1 MDAGMFKG
9 IMLDSSTQLSHM
21 FYADD
26 AIFVGQWSEMNMN
39 TIVHVLDCFYRASGL
54 RINMSKSKIIGIA
67 VDEHKVEQAAEKIR
81 CSILKAPFF
90 YLGSKKSIWVKWKNV
105 LASKEKGGL
114 GVSSLYALNRALMF
128 KWIWRFMTHKSS
140 LWARVIKAIHGN
152 DGNIGKSLKC
162 GHMSI
167 WRDIVQEMETLKAQ
181 DNVAFKYKYPRL
193 YALEVDKS
201 IDVATKLSHSSM
213 AYSFRREPRSGV
225 EQSKMVDLL
234 LKIEGVS
241 LVPMNDKWVW
251 SLEDSVD
258 QSGAHQGKC
267 AWKVRLDCLPTRLNI
282 SRRGIDIDSI
292 LCPICG
298 NAVESSRHLFFECQD
313 VKEIFRKICKW
324 WDVSYREM
332 ALYED

>member
-1 MDAGMFKG
+1 
-9 IMLDSSTQLSHM
+9 MLDSSTQLAHM

-39 TIVHVLDCFYRASGL
+39 TIVHDLDCFYRASGL
-54 RINMSKSKIIGIA
+54 RINMSKSKIIGIV
-67 VDEHKVEQAAEKIR
+67 VDEMSNK
-81 CSILKAPFF
+81 
-90 YLGSKKSIWVKWKNV
+90 
-105 LASKEKGGL
+105 
-114 GVSSLYALNRALMF
+114 
-128 KWIWRFMTHKSS
+128 IWRFITHKPS
-140 LWARVIKAIHGN
+140 LRARVIKAIHGN

-181 DNVAFKYKYPRL
+181 GIDIYSFMKKKLGNGADTSFWDDVWQDNLAFKYKYPRL

-201 IDVATKLSHSSM
+201 IDVSAKLSHSSM

-225 EQSKMVDLL
+225 DQFQMVDLL

-251 SLEDSVD
+251 SLEGSGDFSVATVRKLID
-258 QSGAHQGKC
+258 DRRLPDVSSKTRWIKAVPIKVNVL

-313 VKEIFRKICKW
+313 VKEIFCKICRW

-332 ALYED
+332 ASYED